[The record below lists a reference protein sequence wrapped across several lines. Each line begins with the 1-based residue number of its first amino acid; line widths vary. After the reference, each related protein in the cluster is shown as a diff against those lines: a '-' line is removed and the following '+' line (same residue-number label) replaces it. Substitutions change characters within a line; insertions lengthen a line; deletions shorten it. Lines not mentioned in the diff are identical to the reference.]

1 MSLRQTSFC
10 FVCSHLTS
18 GQKDGDELRRNSD
31 VMEILR
37 KTRFPQVHDTSDVNS
52 PQTILEHEYAPDP
65 SSLLSPILYI
75 SDTRK
80 LRILINI
87 TNKCPNFQELNFWF
101 IWHSRIIWMGDLN
114 YRIALSYHGAKALV
128 EMHDWRTL
136 LKNDQACYFLPK

>member
-65 SSLLSPILYI
+65 SSLLSLILYI
-75 SDTRK
+75 SDTEIEN
-80 LRILINI
+80 L
-87 TNKCPNFQELNFWF
+87 NK
-101 IWHSRIIWMGDLN
+101 
-114 YRIALSYHGAKALV
+114 YHK
-128 EMHDWRTL
+128 
-136 LKNDQACYFLPK
+136 